1 LATLQET
8 SPVEKER
15 TMSEQAYEEEEVSNP
30 YNARK
35 PWHKQERKQTPSA
48 AESLYYEDDND
59 NEPQQQKATRKKA
72 PSSEDEPSTNYKKRY
87 DDLKKHYDQKL
98 SEFKRT
104 EQELRDQAREVEPQ
118 YQAPKSQED
127 LDRFRTEYPD
137 LYDTVETVAHMRSQ
151 QEVEALRS
159 RFSVIEQR
167 EAEIAA
173 REAESALQERH
184 PDFDQI
190 RGDDSFHE
198 WAQEQPNQIQDW
210 IYNNPNDVTL
220 AVKALDLYKLET
232 GKGQGSRKRRSGNR
246 QPQGGSAAD
255 MVSTKTTN
263 VDAKEAKIWT
273 ESEIAKM
280 SLDQFDRHEEEIKI
294 AMEEGRVR
302 RG

>member
-1 LATLQET
+1 
-8 SPVEKER
+8 
-15 TMSEQAYEEEEVSNP
+15 MSEQAYEEEEVSNP

-48 AESLYYEDDND
+48 AESLYYEDDT
-59 NEPQQQKATRKKA
+59 EPQQQKATRKKA

-104 EQELRDQAREVEPQ
+104 EQELREQAKEAEPQ
-118 YQAPKSQED
+118 YQAPKTQED

-159 RFSVIEQR
+159 KLSVIEQR

-198 WAQEQPNQIQDW
+198 WAQEQPDQIQDW

>member
-104 EQELRDQAREVEPQ
+104 EQELREQAKEAEPQ

-159 RFSVIEQR
+159 KLSVIEQR

-198 WAQEQPNQIQDW
+198 WAQEQPDQIQDW
-210 IYNNPNDVTL
+210 IYNNPNNVTL

-280 SLDQFDRHEEEIKI
+280 SLDQFDRHEDEIKI